1 MVEKIMSVI
10 SITPTLFSS
19 PTRTTTWG
27 LLTSWK
33 LLPDPAMT
41 DHTSPTILEP
51 AGKVRVDVTT
61 YVPAS
66 KKTILDRAYYSSLSS
81 NDISFDTTH
90 LVENGLESTGIV
102 RSPISFCATLFY
114 TDKIINRMFFILRAR
129 LSKNFPRTVEQ
140 Y

>member
-10 SITPTLFSS
+10 SITPTLLSS

-33 LLPDPAMT
+33 LLPDPAIT
-41 DHTSPTILEP
+41 DHASPTILEP
-51 AGKVRVDVTT
+51 TGKVRVEVTT

-66 KKTILDRAYYSSLSS
+66 KKTILDRAYYPSLSS
-81 NDISFDTTH
+81 NDIKSDITH
-90 LVENGLESTGIV
+90 LVKNGLESKGIV
-102 RSPISFCATLFY
+102 RSPVSFCATLFY
-114 TDKIINRMFFILRAR
+114 TDKITNRVVFILRVR
-129 LSKNFPRTVEQ
+129 LSKNLPGTVEQ